1 MPFARGEAVAEPT
14 NAVAASREDDEWPF
28 VMPQADALAG
38 MTVLA
43 VDDHRPTL
51 ELLAFVLRA
60 AGATVVP
67 AINADDGY
75 RLLQLSRPDVVLS
88 DVGMPG
94 EDGLTFIGRVRRL
107 APERGG
113 DVPAVAL
120 TAYVRQ
126 DDRDKVLS
134 SGFQAYLSK
143 PIEPMALVSSILEV
157 ASPQPTMK
165 GLQT

>member
-1 MPFARGEAVAEPT
+1 VLPATNGAE
-14 NAVAASREDDEWPF
+14 
-28 VMPQADALAG
+28 
-38 MTVLA
+38 
-43 VDDHRPTL
+43 
-51 ELLAFVLRA
+51 
-60 AGATVVP
+60 
-67 AINADDGY
+67 GY
-75 RLLQLSRPDVVLS
+75 KLLSRSHPDVLLS
-88 DVGMPG
+88 DIGMPD
-94 EDGLTFIGRVRRL
+94 EDGLAFIARVRRL
-107 APERGG
+107 SPARGG

-157 ASPQPTMK
+157 ASPQTTMK